1 MGSPRAWRLGC
12 STRFAAIGSDP
23 SSGTLLYLDTS
34 AVLRATLESGTLPEI
49 ERRIRS
55 ARVLVSSRLSL
66 VESCRALIR
75 LRALGVAG
83 EDRLADAERD
93 IAAIWARCELW
104 EISRRVCEMAC
115 EVARGRPLRALD
127 AIHLATF
134 VLARREFQGLELLTV
149 DARLQASVA
158 ERHDAGA

>member
-1 MGSPRAWRLGC
+1 V
-12 STRFAAIGSDP
+12 T
-23 SSGTLLYLDTS
+23 
-34 AVLRATLESGTLPEI
+34 
-49 ERRIRS
+49 
-55 ARVLVSSRLSL
+55 SRLSL

-104 EISRRVCEMAC
+104 EITRGVCEMAC
-115 EVARGRPLRALD
+115 EVASGRVVRALD

-134 VLARREFQGLELLTV
+134 VLARRELQGLELLTV
-149 DARLQASVA
+149 DERLLASVT
-158 ERHDAGA
+158 RGDGAGA

>member
-1 MGSPRAWRLGC
+1 ML
-12 STRFAAIGSDP
+12 
-23 SSGTLLYLDTS
+23 
-34 AVLRATLESGTLPEI
+34 EI
-49 ERRIRS
+49 EQRIRS
-55 ARVLVSSRLSL
+55 ARVLVSSRLSV

-104 EISRRVCEMAC
+104 EITRRVCEMAC
-115 EVARGRPLRALD
+115 EVAHGRVLRTLD

-134 VLARREFQGLELLTV
+134 VLARRDLEGLQLLTA
-149 DARLQASVA
+149 DERLHAA
-158 ERHDAGA
+158 ATERHDAGG

>member
-1 MGSPRAWRLGC
+1 
-12 STRFAAIGSDP
+12 
-23 SSGTLLYLDTS
+23 
-34 AVLRATLESGTLPEI
+34 LPEI

-104 EISRRVCEMAC
+104 EITRRVCEMAC
-115 EVARGRPLRALD
+115 EVAHGRALRALD

-134 VLARREFQGLELLTV
+134 VLARRELEGLELLTV
-149 DARLQASVA
+149 DERLKASVT